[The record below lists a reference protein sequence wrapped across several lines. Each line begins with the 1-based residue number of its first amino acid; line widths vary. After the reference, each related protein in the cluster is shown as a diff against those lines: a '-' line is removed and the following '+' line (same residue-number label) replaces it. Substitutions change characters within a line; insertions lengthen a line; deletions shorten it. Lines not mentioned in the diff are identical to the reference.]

1 MRVLDIFVVIIGGVV
16 ALQIF
21 HEIIKNFDVWWALMI
36 KKFNI
41 IRVKRVYELVERLLD
56 VKIIRLKWVYIL
68 KFNRNKRLSKKKT
81 RIITQGFIQI

>member
-1 MRVLDIFVVIIGGVV
+1 MRKKSKMGVLDIFVVTIGEVV

-21 HEIIKNFDVWWALMI
+21 YEIIKNFDVWWALMI

-56 VKIIRLKWVYIL
+56 VKIIRLK
-68 KFNRNKRLSKKKT
+68 
-81 RIITQGFIQI
+81 